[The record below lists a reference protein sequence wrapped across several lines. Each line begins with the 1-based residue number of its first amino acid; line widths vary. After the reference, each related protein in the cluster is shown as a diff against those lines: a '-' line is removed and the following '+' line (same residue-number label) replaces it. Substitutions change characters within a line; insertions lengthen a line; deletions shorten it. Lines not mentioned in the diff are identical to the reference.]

1 MYPFALGRGGGWRR
15 RRAARGVASP
25 GTVTRAY
32 WRPTLNI
39 SGPIFTVSLSIVRNK
54 HTHRE
59 VSLGILLTRI
69 FVRRSALGPRCCGF
83 LKIRS
88 FERKRDKLLCIQS
101 CCLFLKIRSP
111 SLSGVSHPARSL
123 RAARSRAASLAT
135 RFRTRGCLQ
144 TIQGNTL
151 QTALPAL
158 CVFITAVP
166 LTKLFAA
173 LVLFIIAI
181 PNARRRGPRH
191 S

>member
-39 SGPIFTVSLSIVRNK
+39 SKPIFTVSLSIVRNK
-54 HTHRE
+54 QTHRE

-88 FERKRDKLLCIQS
+88 FEMTRETRQVVVYSELLPIS
-101 CCLFLKIRSP
+101 ED
-111 SLSGVSHPARSL
+111 SLTVPFWR
-123 RAARSRAASLAT
+123 LAPCSVT
-135 RFRTRGCLQ
+135 
-144 TIQGNTL
+144 
-151 QTALPAL
+151 
-158 CVFITAVP
+158 
-166 LTKLFAA
+166 
-173 LVLFIIAI
+173 
-181 PNARRRGPRH
+181 ARRALARGFARDALSNSWLLADHPRKH
-191 S
+191 SSDGAAGVVCVYYCSTSYKAVRGVGVVYYCNT